1 MAFDL
6 HHLHICTT
14 VETILTTHWSQVC
27 SHLIK
32 GKKKSTNAKM
42 KAIMTNGL
50 LHWIKNDWG
59 AWSGDCTFLS
69 QMRLATQSQ
78 ITPISLLTNSGEWT
92 TSPSQFCHVKKAH
105 INYQTF
111 RFHTAAAKLHPFN
124 NKHWHHTH
132 IYYQTFRFH
141 TQAVRSHRSNITHI
155 YHQIFQFHTF
165 WDWAALDTN
174 WGVTFLTSLQYDWH
188 VMENP
193 SCETPTPQNC
203 QTL

>member
-1 MAFDL
+1 
-6 HHLHICTT
+6 
-14 VETILTTHWSQVC
+14 
-27 SHLIK
+27 
-32 GKKKSTNAKM
+32 M

-141 TQAVRSHRSNITHI
+141 TPAAKLHPFNNKHWHHTHIYYQTFRFHTQAVRSHRSNITHI